1 MKSIIADALAL
12 RSNCKAFEIFQ
23 PRHYNFHMRFIIRE
37 TMNQI
42 KISAF
47 SFMIPFDSIIDGTS
61 SLAFNIFIVG
71 LYFLVEGTFEF
82 HPKVS
87 STSFKLPKAFFPTGK
102 F

>member
-1 MKSIIADALAL
+1 
-12 RSNCKAFEIFQ
+12 
-23 PRHYNFHMRFIIRE
+23 
-37 TMNQI
+37 
-42 KISAF
+42 
-47 SFMIPFDSIIDGTS
+47 MIPFDSIIDGPS